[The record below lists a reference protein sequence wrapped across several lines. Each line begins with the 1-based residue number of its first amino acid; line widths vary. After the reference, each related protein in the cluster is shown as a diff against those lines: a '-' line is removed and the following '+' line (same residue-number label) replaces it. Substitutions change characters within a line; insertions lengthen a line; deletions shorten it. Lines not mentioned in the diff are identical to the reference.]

1 MNPVFSCFLVNG
13 EAVMNSSGFIA
24 DRNRSF
30 LFGDG
35 IFETM
40 RMENGRLLYSSFH
53 FDRLTRSLKALGI
66 ETDMMPKQK
75 SLEELIVRNVNLPQL
90 RVKLLAFRSSPGAY
104 VPEMNTA
111 GFQIQV
117 FPLDNSRSIDEKGI
131 TVGLY
136 EEQRKAAGALSWI
149 KSTSSLLYVMAGRYA
164 EQKGWD
170 DILLLNDKNE
180 LMEGSSSNLFAW
192 TDERWITPP
201 ISSGCIEGVF
211 RRILISTL
219 KQNGIPFSE
228 RSINRNE
235 VKNADELILTNA
247 ISGIRW
253 IERFEEKTYSCKES
267 RKLLEAVSSFI

>member
-13 EAVMNSSGFIA
+13 EAVLDSSVFNA
-24 DRNRSF
+24 DQNRSF

-35 IFETM
+35 VFETM

-53 FDRLTRSLKALGI
+53 FDRLIRSLKALGI
-66 ETDMMPKQK
+66 ETDMMPKQED
-75 SLEELIVRNVNLPQL
+75 LEELIIRNIDLPQL
-90 RVKLLAFRSSPGAY
+90 RVKLLAFRSSAGAY
-104 VPEMNTA
+104 VPEMNKA
-111 GFQIQV
+111 GFQVQV
-117 FPLDNSRSIDEKGI
+117 FPLETSRSLNEKGI
-131 TVGLY
+131 TAGLY
-136 EEQRKAAGALSWI
+136 EEQRKSAGALSWM

-192 TDERWITPP
+192 LEGRWITPP
-201 ISSGCIEGVF
+201 ISSGCVEGVF
-211 RRILISTL
+211 RSVLISAM
-219 KQNGIPFSE
+219 KQNGILFSE

-267 RKLLEAVSSFI
+267 RKLLEAVSFFS

>member
-1 MNPVFSCFLVNG
+1 MD
-13 EAVMNSSGFIA
+13 SSGFIA

-75 SLEELIVRNVNLPQL
+75 ALEELIVRNVNLPQL
-90 RVKLLAFRSSPGAY
+90 RVKLLAFRSSTGAY

-111 GFQIQV
+111 GFQLQV
-117 FPLDNSRSIDEKGI
+117 FPLDNSRSINEKGI

-136 EEQRKAAGALSWI
+136 EEQRKAAGALSWM

-164 EQKGWD
+164 EQMGWD

-211 RRILISTL
+211 RRILISAL
-219 KQNGIPFSE
+219 KENGIPFSE

-267 RKLLEAVSSFI
+267 RKLLEAVSSFS

>member
-13 EAVMNSSGFIA
+13 EAVMDSSGFIA

-53 FDRLTRSLKALGI
+53 FDRLTRSLEALGI
-66 ETDMMPKQK
+66 ETDMMPKQEA
-75 SLEELIVRNVNLPQL
+75 LEELIVRNVNLPQL
-90 RVKLLAFRSSPGAY
+90 RVKLLAFRSSTGAY

-111 GFQIQV
+111 GFQLQV
-117 FPLDNSRSIDEKGI
+117 FPLDNSRSINEKGI
-131 TVGLY
+131 KVGLY
-136 EEQRKAAGALSWI
+136 EEQRKAAGALSWM

-164 EQKGWD
+164 QQKGWD

-180 LMEGSSSNLFAW
+180 LMEASSSNLFAW
-192 TDERWITPP
+192 KDERWITPP

-267 RKLLEAVSSFI
+267 RKLLEAVSSFS

>member
-1 MNPVFSCFLVNG
+1 MD
-13 EAVMNSSGFIA
+13 SSGFIA

-53 FDRLTRSLKALGI
+53 FDRLTRSLEALGI

-75 SLEELIVRNVNLPQL
+75 ALEELIVRNVNLPQL
-90 RVKLLAFRSSPGAY
+90 RVKLLAFRSSTGAY

-111 GFQIQV
+111 GFQLQV
-117 FPLDNSRSIDEKGI
+117 FPLDNSRSINEKGI

-149 KSTSSLLYVMAGRYA
+149 KTTSSLLYVMAGRYA
-164 EQKGWD
+164 QQKGWD

-180 LMEGSSSNLFAW
+180 LMEASSSNLFAW
-192 TDERWITPP
+192 KDERWITPP

-211 RRILISTL
+211 RRVLISAL

-267 RKLLEAVSSFI
+267 RKLLEAVSSLC

>member
-13 EAVMNSSGFIA
+13 EAVMDSSGFIA

-53 FDRLTRSLKALGI
+53 FDRLTRSLEALGI

-75 SLEELIVRNVNLPQL
+75 ALEELIVRNVNLPQL
-90 RVKLLAFRSSPGAY
+90 RVKLLAFRSSTGAY

-111 GFQIQV
+111 GFQLQV
-117 FPLDNSRSIDEKGI
+117 FPLDNSRSINEKGI

-149 KSTSSLLYVMAGRYA
+149 KTTSSLLYVMAGRYA
-164 EQKGWD
+164 QQKGWD

-180 LMEGSSSNLFAW
+180 LMEASSSNLFAW
-192 TDERWITPP
+192 KDERWITPP

-211 RRILISTL
+211 RRVLISAL
-219 KQNGIPFSE
+219 EQNGIPFSE

-267 RKLLEAVSSFI
+267 RKLLEAVSSLC